1 MDSSRSCLEFEAG
14 SGHELFNESL
24 EVGLSL
30 VRDVALSA
38 DSNWDVGSLGVN
50 GLEVHFLEPRDLS
63 GIDLIQVASD
73 ASVQNASLLFDGHGD
88 VLLLLEELSE
98 LLSSVKELL
107 GGSIEIGTELGESGD
122 LTILGE
128 LELEGTG
135 ELLHGLDLGG
145 RSDAG
150 NGETNVDCGTDTL
163 MEELGLEEDLTVGDG
178 DHIGGNIG
186 GHITGLGLNDGEGSE
201 GSSTVGFVH
210 LSCALE
216 EARMEIENITGV
228 GLTTRGSSEKQGHL
242 SVGNSLFGQI
252 VVDDQGV
259 LAAITEELADGTSG
273 VWGQELQGRCIGGR
287 SSHHNGVL
295 QAVSFFEQTHDV

>member
-50 GLEVHFLEPRDLS
+50 CLEVHFLEPRDLS

-107 GGSIEIGTELGESGD
+107 SGSIEI
-122 LTILGE
+122 
-128 LELEGTG
+128 
-135 ELLHGLDLGG
+135 
-145 RSDAG
+145 
-150 NGETNVDCGTDTL
+150 
-163 MEELGLEEDLTVGDG
+163 
-178 DHIGGNIG
+178 
-186 GHITGLGLNDGEGSE
+186 
-201 GSSTVGFVH
+201 
-210 LSCALE
+210 
-216 EARMEIENITGV
+216 
-228 GLTTRGSSEKQGHL
+228 
-242 SVGNSLFGQI
+242 
-252 VVDDQGV
+252 
-259 LAAITEELADGTSG
+259 
-273 VWGQELQGRCIGGR
+273 
-287 SSHHNGVL
+287 
-295 QAVSFFEQTHDV
+295 